1 MSNRLKHVLPNIVSK
16 NQTCCIVGRD
26 IADTLASIRDIIEF
40 LLVEMVKMEGYILR
54 IDQEKAFDRVSHE
67 YLLDVLETFGFGN

>member
-26 IADTLASIRDIIEF
+26 IADTLASIRDIID
-40 LLVEMVKMEGYILR
+40 LVEMDNMEGYILK

-67 YLLDVLETFGFGN
+67 YLLDALETFGFGNRF